1 MYVKKCY
8 IQNPSAC
15 SYENGKQ
22 LETIMEDSAITWG
35 ESIESY
41 DEETKNGPTINEK
54 NDSSL

>member
-1 MYVKKCY
+1 MKKYY